1 MSQEL
6 PGECQRIV
14 DLQCGVIAHWQAKS
28 AGMGPRVAENLV
40 RSGRWRR
47 LRFGVYAASAGEP
60 SYQAL
65 RWAALLR
72 AGPEA
77 ILSHRT
83 AAEVD
88 GLADGPARLFHLTVP
103 LGQRL
108 PPIAGVTI
116 HRSGRI
122 EGART
127 PIGVIPPRTLITE
140 TVLDLT
146 QCADNFD
153 EAFGWL
159 ARACQRDLTTPGMV
173 RLRMDLRK
181 KLRWRRELAEA
192 LGDVQAGV
200 HSVLELR
207 YRREVEQAHGL
218 PHSRRQAKVVRGQRR
233 QYRDVLYEEFGLCV
247 ELDGQAAHPPGTRW
261 RDIDRDNRNAADGIQ
276 TLRFGWKD
284 VVHAC
289 ATAWMIGTVLRR
301 RGWTGEIRRC
311 GPRCS
316 PAS

>member
-1 MSQEL
+1 M
-6 PGECQRIV
+6 I
-14 DLQCGVIAHWQAKS
+14 DLQCGVIAHWQVKS
-28 AGMGPRVAENLV
+28 AGAGPRVVENLA
-40 RSGRWRR
+40 RSGGWRQ
-47 LRFGVYAASAGEP
+47 LRFGVYAVSAGEP
-60 SYQAL
+60 SFEAL

-72 AGPEA
+72 AGPRA
-77 ILSHRT
+77 ILSHET
-83 AAEVD
+83 AAEID
-88 GLADGPARLFHLTVP
+88 GLADRPARLFHVTVP

-108 PPIAGVTI
+108 RPIAGVMI
-116 HRSGRI
+116 HRSSRI

-127 PIGVIPPRTLITE
+127 PVGVVPPRTLIAE

-146 QCADNFD
+146 QHAGNFN

-192 LGDVQAGV
+192 LGDVQEGV

-207 YRREVEQAHGL
+207 YRREVERAHGL
-218 PHSRRQAKVVRGQRR
+218 PAGRRQAKVVRGQHR

-261 RDIDRDNRNAADGIQ
+261 QDIDRDNRNAADGIQ

-284 VVHAC
+284 VERAC
-289 ATAWMIGTVLRR
+289 ATAWVIGTVLQR
-301 RGWTGEIRRC
+301 RGWSGEVRRC
-311 GPRCS
+311 GPRCLPTS
-316 PAS
+316 